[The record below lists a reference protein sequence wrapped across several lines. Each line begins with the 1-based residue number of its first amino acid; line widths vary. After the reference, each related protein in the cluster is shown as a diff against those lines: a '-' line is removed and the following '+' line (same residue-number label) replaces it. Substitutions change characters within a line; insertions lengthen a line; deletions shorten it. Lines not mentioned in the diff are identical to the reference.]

1 MKNKSRMIIGK
12 RIVMFIVAI
21 CMVGAGGYTRY
32 LVDNEKSRTDLYGS
46 KESDTKTE
54 GNLKKAD
61 RLSKKV
67 DYVYLQKM
75 CTYLPEFS
83 ESKELTDDELK
94 EIYVKAFKYFCMRY
108 AEADSID
115 NLGGVISTEEYNY
128 GERNIIL
135 PNQFVEKK
143 RVDDTTEKWIFNGSA
158 LDKFNDIVGI
168 KFNPEKINSKEV
180 EYNKKK
186 DEYVVYVSEKLENTL
201 ECYSVNTNYNEK
213 DGSINIDVEKDDKNQ
228 DENCKVTRLNVEIV
242 SSNNKYG
249 YKIRKINEDYPVLK
263 KNLNEIIKEVENSDN
278 HINEI
283 LYYINSYQYQ
293 ETEASEAIEK
303 LIYEGGKYGSTS
315 LKGLIRNKYINKEHQ
330 INKEG
335 INNVA
340 ELLGIPKEKRNLTIS
355 SEKVKIKN
363 QQYFIDYVEADE
375 DFLQRSKEVHFIE
388 AKKDE
393 KNECVIMNYVAL
405 QERKGEADNYKK
417 IKMVLKPEKSIWGY
431 RIESI
436 ETEVWNDEYVK
447 ELKQLEKKA
456 YEVGNE
462 SIDISN
468 ENEERENAEM
478 ECWTNEREKVL
489 KSIGEKYPKEKKKI
503 EKRED
508 NWWNLIEKEAEDG
521 YQINKNDTEDEKRN
535 KKISILSYKS
545 WKARERVYYL
555 IGKYL
560 TEDNN

>member
-1 MKNKSRMIIGK
+1 MAFLLLHNYTD
-12 RIVMFIVAI
+12 FI
-21 CMVGAGGYTRY
+21 
-32 LVDNEKSRTDLYGS
+32 
-46 KESDTKTE
+46 
-54 GNLKKAD
+54 
-61 RLSKKV
+61 
-67 DYVYLQKM
+67 
-75 CTYLPEFS
+75 
-83 ESKELTDDELK
+83 
-94 EIYVKAFKYFCMRY
+94 
-108 AEADSID
+108 
-115 NLGGVISTEEYNY
+115 
-128 GERNIIL
+128 
-135 PNQFVEKK
+135 
-143 RVDDTTEKWIFNGSA
+143 
-158 LDKFNDIVGI
+158 
-168 KFNPEKINSKEV
+168 
-180 EYNKKK
+180 
-186 DEYVVYVSEKLENTL
+186 
-201 ECYSVNTNYNEK
+201 
-213 DGSINIDVEKDDKNQ
+213 
-228 DENCKVTRLNVEIV
+228 RLNVEIV

-293 ETEASEAIEK
+293 ETEASEAIEE